1 MKFGN
6 LLKKELRE
14 LITKQALISMVFTMA
29 LLIFM
34 GQIMGGAMEEGFDTS
49 KITLCN
55 QDDSQFTAGILKK
68 IEASKATEINYVTFE
83 SDDYAA
89 EMERLDIK
97 NAVIIPKGYGE
108 SITDRKSVV

>member
-34 GQIMGGAMEEGFDTS
+34 GQIMGGAMEE
-49 KITLCN
+49 
-55 QDDSQFTAGILKK
+55 
-68 IEASKATEINYVTFE
+68 
-83 SDDYAA
+83 
-89 EMERLDIK
+89 
-97 NAVIIPKGYGE
+97 
-108 SITDRKSVV
+108 DRKSVV